1 VWLAKTWNLELAKFW
16 RLEPAKFG
24 NMLNSRFRNYNER
37 GSSRI
42 RDLEI
47 MKKPSQIRHL
57 KSPGLEC
64 QLVAGS

>member
-1 VWLAKTWNLELAKFW
+1 
-16 RLEPAKFG
+16 
-24 NMLNSRFRNYNER
+24 MLNSRFWNYNER